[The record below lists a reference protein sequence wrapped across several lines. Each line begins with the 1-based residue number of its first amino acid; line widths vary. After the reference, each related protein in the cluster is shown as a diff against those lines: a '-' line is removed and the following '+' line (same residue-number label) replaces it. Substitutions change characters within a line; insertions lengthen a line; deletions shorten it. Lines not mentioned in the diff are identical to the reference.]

1 MLRGRAVCRGM
12 RVTGETV
19 ETVRHQ
25 VAACLRLLEHY
36 EWLINSFVLDYF
48 QDAHWSRL
56 PSSWQAVLGR
66 ASPGELA
73 DWLQPGTDTAT
84 REHREPW
91 PLSLLALKQTLSHL
105 GLERRPVSDLGCA
118 AEFLH
123 LPAADTAWQF
133 EPELLSERGGQHQ
146 SLKHVFRKHVKPKKQ
161 YEMCRLAKLIS
172 SVAESSEVEKVLDI
186 GSGVG
191 HLSRYLCYNNNLTVA
206 CVDGDDKLT
215 VSARKFDEELEKTV
229 EKLKARSGQEDLQ
242 LPPSPVH
249 VTSHIAPDMDLAS
262 FHQLLRNNFKMKG
275 ESLLYGLVGLHT
287 CGDLAPVILKMFVQ
301 DSSSRMLTSLGCC
314 YMKIKQHFPMSR
326 YVSSLP
332 WSSLTYTSTELSCHA
347 IEMYAD
353 KLRQGEEDRLKVHC
367 YRALLEQML
376 AGRGPQYRHTI
387 LRTVSKPHTLSF
399 PDYVAR
405 ATAGLVSQGMPAFT
419 EQELNCEA
427 VSLKLKQWWQVV
439 TFYSVRL
446 AFAPVIGKTSHHS
459 NINIIIF
466 PFISETV
473 ILLDRCLYLYENGL
487 DNTIFPL
494 FDPMKSPR
502 NQVIMAVKTI

>member
-1 MLRGRAVCRGM
+1 M

-19 ETVRHQ
+19 ETVRQQ
-25 VAACLRLLEHY
+25 VGDCLRLLEHY

-48 QDAHWSRL
+48 QDNHWGRL
-56 PSSWQAVLGR
+56 PSSWQEVLGR
-66 ASPGELA
+66 AGPGELA
-73 DWLQPGTDTAT
+73 DWLQPG
-84 REHREPW
+84 REPSQPDQVW
-91 PLSLLALKQTLSHL
+91 PLSLLALKQSLNHL

-206 CVDGDDKLT
+206 CLDGDNHLT

-229 EKLKARSGQEDLQ
+229 EKLKARSGQAELE

-249 VTSHIAPDMDLAS
+249 VTAHIAPDLDLAS
-262 FHQLLRNNFKMKG
+262 FHQLLRNNFKMKE
-275 ESLLYGLVGLHT
+275 ESLQYGLVGLHT

-301 DSSSRMLTSLGCC
+301 DCSSRMLSSLGCC
-314 YMKIKQHFPMSR
+314 YMKIRQHFPMSR
-326 YVSSLP
+326 HVSSLP
-332 WSSLTYTSTELSCHA
+332 WSCLTYTSTELSCHA

-353 KLRQGEEDRLKVHC
+353 KLRRGEEARLKVHC
-367 YRALLEQML
+367 YRALLEEML

-387 LRTVSKPHTLSF
+387 LTTVSKPHLLSF
-399 PDYVAR
+399 PDYVTR
-405 ATAGLVSQGMPAFT
+405 ATAGLLSQGLPAFT
-419 EQELNCEA
+419 EQELHSEE
-427 VSLKLKQWWQVV
+427 VSLKLRQWWQVV
-439 TFYSVRL
+439 TFYSLRL
-446 AFAPVIGKTSHHS
+446 AFAPVIGRTSHHITS
-459 NINIIIF
+459 
-466 PFISETV
+466 
-473 ILLDRCLYLYENGL
+473 R
-487 DNTIFPL
+487 
-494 FDPMKSPR
+494 
-502 NQVIMAVKTI
+502 